1 MEQPIGN
8 YLKEKRE
15 QRGISLEFICA
26 QTKINFNILKA
37 LESTDLDQL
46 PNVAY
51 VRGFVQ
57 SYLRTINID
66 PDEAINILNQN
77 FEQYYFEKKNKKNIQ
92 KPREL
97 LVKPVVPKKNSTNV
111 DETVSDKMID
121 AAQNLI
127 NHKKQVILV
136 SIVLFVSV
144 SIYYLVSLINDKIN
158 SQVASIK
165 SNHKVENK
173 VTMEEIRDRHQN
185 LFDSPKLRQLRDAA
199 FAMSATEP
207 VMVSEAKPLIT
218 TPSETIPA
226 QKPVE
231 SSPAAVETKVEK
243 KAEAVIEEKAKI
255 KTEVKTEVKNAAKTE
270 AQTEGKVVASK
281 PNPKFPYAEFRPFKA
296 GKLFEFSNNAKEN
309 SDETILPVSIK
320 NKATPD
326 LESIYIVGKQDKTWV
341 SYCVDDQPAQA
352 TVLKQGGQLFLQGK
366 KIRVFMGNVNA
377 TQIFYNNKLIDP
389 MSKNGIKSLV
399 FPESDAAG
407 AMQPLFKTNLDG
419 VLFRSEEYIKQMMPK
434 P

>member
-66 PDEAINILNQN
+66 PDEAISILNQN

-136 SIVLFVSV
+136 SIVLFISV

-207 VMVSEAKPLIT
+207 VMVSEAKPFIT
-218 TPSETIPA
+218 TSSETIPA

-231 SSPAAVETKVEK
+231 PSPAAVETKVEK

-270 AQTEGKVVASK
+270 PQTEGKVVASK
-281 PNPKFPYAEFRPFKA
+281 PNAKFPYAEFRPFKA

-399 FPESDAAG
+399 FPESDATG